1 MVCLLSCSDGAES
14 HGRLV
19 NVERNT
25 PISFEPHG
33 LKGAVARLK
42 AGMLGRDRHLADDV
56 EGYRLLVDSLFSSP
70 ASMMVSN
77 VIGALVPYYCW
88 LVSGNR
94 AFIWVALA
102 AGAITAMRAVTILR
116 YQRRAHL
123 ATTIAEI
130 ARWDREFFVGA
141 TAFSITLGL
150 GNFLALA
157 KTEIVS
163 CHIITIVC
171 SIAFASGYVAR
182 NSGRPYFV
190 IAQLLCFTI
199 PMCAGLVLATDSLYE
214 IIALYI
220 AAYAVTNILIAF
232 SLNRNLLQLAAANKE
247 SAQLAASMQQQ
258 HETLDSALNAM
269 THGLC
274 MLSRDL
280 TIKIVNA
287 RFLDMYRIAREDAVP
302 GATFGSM
309 LSALVKSQVVTTAT
323 ALDLVQ
329 LCERAATQVVP
340 VEREIVIEG
349 GQTFVVFVD
358 RTPDGGMLLLT
369 EDATARKAAAQQ
381 IERMARFDLLTN
393 LPNRFRFSEILTQRL
408 RQASD
413 RVALIYFDLDDF
425 KTVNDTM
432 GHDAGDQLLV
442 QAATRLKAEAGD
454 AVVARFGGDEFLVL
468 VEVAQPEEAMACAWR
483 MLAAIAEPLVI
494 NGTRLTVTTSV
505 GIAFAPDH
513 ADEAGELLRAADVAL
528 YAAKAEGRNTI
539 VQYTRSLLDA
549 LHHRR
554 EMENDLREAVRCG
567 RLSLHYQPIVDARTN
582 KVRSYEALMRWQHAT
597 KGMISPVEFIPI
609 AERTGLIMQMGA
621 WALRQACLDA
631 RKWPERVSVAVNVS
645 ANQFKDAAGLI
656 ENVKDALLISGLD
669 PSRLELEVTETLLI
683 VNQEATLEAIRA
695 LRRLGVK
702 FSLDDFGNGYS
713 SLGYIARYPF
723 SKVKI
728 DRSFAAHLTT
738 DNTSRSIIEVV
749 CQLALKLDM
758 RVVVEGIETEE
769 QRREIV
775 ALGAEQAQGWLFGKP
790 KPLAEIVGTTARSAP
805 GVAAG

>member
-1 MVCLLSCSDGAES
+1 MIE
-14 HGRLV
+14 
-19 NVERNT
+19 ERNK
-25 PISFEPHG
+25 PGLFEPG
-33 LKGAVARLK
+33 RIKGAVARLK
-42 AGMLGRDRHLADDV
+42 AGMLGRERHVAKDV

-77 VIGALVPYYCW
+77 IIGALVPYYCW
-88 LVSGNR
+88 IVSDNPV
-94 AFIWVALA
+94 FLWVALL
-102 AGAITAMRAVTILR
+102 AGAITAMRAVTTVR
-116 YQRRAHL
+116 YRRHAHL
-123 ATTIAEI
+123 ASTRAEI
-130 ARWDREFFVGA
+130 AHWDREFFLGA
-141 TAFSITLGL
+141 TALSTTLGL

-157 KTEIVS
+157 KTDIVS

-199 PMCAGLVLATDSLYE
+199 PMCAGLVLATDPLYE

-220 AAYAVTNILIAF
+220 AAYAATNILIAF
-232 SLNRNLLQLAAANKE
+232 SLSRNLLQLAAANKE

-258 HETLDSALNAM
+258 HQTLDSALNAM

-280 TIKIVNA
+280 TIKIVNE
-287 RFLDMYRIAREDAVP
+287 RFLDMYRLAREDAEA

-309 LSALVKSQVVTTAT
+309 LSALVKSQVVTTST

-329 LCERAATQVVP
+329 LCERAATQIVP

-381 IERMARFDLLTN
+381 IERMSRFDLLTN

-408 RQASD
+408 REASG
-413 RVALIYFDLDDF
+413 RIALIYFDLDDF

-442 QAATRLKAEAGD
+442 QAATRLKAQAGD

-468 VEVAQPEEAMACAWR
+468 VEVAQAEEAMAGAWR

-505 GIAFAPDH
+505 GIAIAPDH
-513 ADEAGELLRAADVAL
+513 ANEAGELLRAADVAL
-528 YAAKAEGRNTI
+528 YAAKAEGRNTV

-567 RLSLHYQPIVDARTN
+567 RLTLHYQPIVDARTN

-683 VNQEATLEAIRA
+683 VNQEATLDAIRA

-790 KPLAEIVGTTARSAP
+790 KPLAEIVGEGTRGAS
-805 GVAAG
+805 GMAAG